1 MRWWTRPP
9 TVPVVPTS
17 RTLIAASRVA
27 RAPVAAS
34 SPARPDD
41 APAASGGRNP
51 GHVRGASSSSLL
63 LSIGARRPVWPGP
76 AHRPKNGLPRD
87 ASQGARAGFGVHQA
101 AWERRLRSP
110 PCPFLECR
118 MLSLRSIASGL
129 VSRRT
134 ARRLSRGIPNPILR
148 FALVSAATALVP
160 LAIDK
165 GLDAW
170 RGRNRSSARRRSRR

>member
-1 MRWWTRPP
+1 
-9 TVPVVPTS
+9 
-17 RTLIAASRVA
+17 
-27 RAPVAAS
+27 
-34 SPARPDD
+34 
-41 APAASGGRNP
+41 
-51 GHVRGASSSSLL
+51 
-63 LSIGARRPVWPGP
+63 
-76 AHRPKNGLPRD
+76 
-87 ASQGARAGFGVHQA
+87 
-101 AWERRLRSP
+101 
-110 PCPFLECR
+110 

-170 RGRNRSSARRRSRR
+170 RGRNKSSARRRSRR